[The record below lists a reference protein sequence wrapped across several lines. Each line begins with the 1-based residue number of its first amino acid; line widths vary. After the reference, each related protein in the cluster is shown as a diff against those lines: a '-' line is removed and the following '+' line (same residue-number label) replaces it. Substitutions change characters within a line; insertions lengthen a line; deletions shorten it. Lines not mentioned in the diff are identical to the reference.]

1 MGAYEN
7 NLKGID
13 VKIPLNVI
21 TVITGV
27 SGSGKSTLVKSI
39 LFPAISK
46 IISGFGEKSGKY
58 SRLEGDVNTINHV
71 EFIDQ
76 NPIGKSSR
84 SNPVTY
90 LKAYDEIRKLY
101 SLQQYS
107 KFNGYTPAHFSFN
120 VEGGR
125 CEECQGEGT
134 IKVEMQ
140 FMADIVLTCEQC
152 HGKRFKDDVLE
163 VKYKEKS
170 IFDVLEMTVN
180 EAIDFFSSKQAG
192 TDKKI
197 VEKLKPLAD
206 VGLGYIKLG
215 QSSSTLSGGESQ
227 RVKLASFLANEK
239 ETPTLFIFDEPTT
252 GLHFHDIRTLM
263 HAFNAL
269 VERGHSI
276 VIIEHNLDVIK
287 SADWIIDLGPEGG
300 NQGGYIVYEGT
311 PEGILTKK
319 ESYTGKFLAAKM
331 C

>member
-27 SGSGKSTLVKSI
+27 SGSGKSTLIKSI

-46 IISGFGEKSGKY
+46 IINGVGEKSGKY
-58 SRLEGDVNTINHV
+58 SRLEGDINTISHV

-163 VKYKEKS
+163 VKYKEK
-170 IFDVLEMTVN
+170 
-180 EAIDFFSSKQAG
+180 A
-192 TDKKI
+192 
-197 VEKLKPLAD
+197 
-206 VGLGYIKLG
+206 
-215 QSSSTLSGGESQ
+215 
-227 RVKLASFLANEK
+227 FLMYW
-239 ETPTLFIFDEPTT
+239 
-252 GLHFHDIRTLM
+252 R
-263 HAFNAL
+263 
-269 VERGHSI
+269 
-276 VIIEHNLDVIK
+276 
-287 SADWIIDLGPEGG
+287 
-300 NQGGYIVYEGT
+300 
-311 PEGILTKK
+311 
-319 ESYTGKFLAAKM
+319 
-331 C
+331 